1 MRGLIGKG
9 KIQGGYLQL
18 SPAIEH
24 GGYPLK
30 SSMSRASV
38 FHDDH
43 DVFGSMFRVA
53 TIVGSLQMMFF
64 LYAHGFFGGMVS
76 TMGWMCQKKMGDGL
90 PNDSMVP
97 WEKVLHSLQFLP

>member
-64 LYAHGFFGGMVS
+64 YMRMFL
-76 TMGWMCQKKMGDGL
+76 WGDGL
-90 PNDSMVP
+90 HHGMDVP
-97 WEKVLHSLQFLP
+97 KKDGRWTAE